1 MTQAVGTMPPH
12 GGWEHSSH
20 LEKCGPLQPKPV
32 YWEAVMACGAAG
44 SSGAAAQ
51 SVGAQGGEALSW
63 EVGLH
68 QILGNERGG
77 FHKALWRCAAVVRLK
92 AYVVVPPAP
101 ENTPAV
107 TNV

>member
-1 MTQAVGTMPPH
+1 M
-12 GGWEHSSH
+12 GGG
-20 LEKCGPLQPKPV
+20 LV
-32 YWEAVMACGAAG
+32 RG
-44 SSGAAAQ
+44 SSTM
-51 SVGAQGGEALSW
+51 VEQGRW

-68 QILGNERGG
+68 QILGNERGY
-77 FHKALWRCAAVVRLK
+77 KALWRCAAVVRLK